1 MRKIILILFVF
12 STSAIA
18 FMNYTLDEPYEGITS
33 NSVIEI
39 VYDDSTG
46 IWLGTG
52 GGVSYSV
59 DDGQSWLT
67 FGENSGL
74 PRDEVSALAAS
85 VYNGTTYVWVANAH
99 TEYQGGSG
107 IPIGDGLS
115 YTIDGGFSWYTDTV
129 RAATWYGMLSYDM
142 DMYQNHI
149 YSACYYGG
157 LIRSVDNGQ
166 SWENLY
172 LNADDSSDYVDST
185 YSSYSNRYFSVMVD
199 LTLESYD
206 TISVWAGSAYGINRF
221 IFTNYDNVSLKQDT
235 ALQIL
240 YDPTDTTLSEE
251 ERLPGNFVVA
261 LGVNCP
267 DTVSYIWA
275 ACRPGAGYTGQSYG
289 VAYSTNYGMT
299 WTTAFSDSAW
309 DFAFIGDTVIVA
321 CSHGLYIS
329 DGDYQIWDIIQEIED
344 STGQRAFLSSEFYAV
359 EVVGSVIWAGGSDG
373 TVRTADGGTTWS
385 VYRSQLYPEDH
396 YAYPSPFSPYASAR
410 KGATIHYRPSR
421 DAYVTIKIYDFNL
434 DLVQTLVENAFREG
448 EIEADIDIWD
458 GKNDK
463 GDVVANGVYF
473 YNIKLDTGEDW
484 WGKVA
489 LIK

>member
-1 MRKIILILFVF
+1 MKEIVFIMLIF

-39 VYDDSTG
+39 VYDSSG
-46 IWLGTG
+46 IWIGTG
-52 GGVSYSV
+52 GGASYSV
-59 DDGQSWLT
+59 DDGQNWRT

-74 PRDEVSALAAS
+74 PRDEVSAMAAS

-115 YTIDGGFSWYTDTV
+115 YTIDNGSTWHTDTV
-129 RAATWYGMLSYDM
+129 SAATWYGMLSYDL

-166 SWENLY
+166 TWENLY
-172 LNADDSSDYVDST
+172 LNADDSSDYVDSL
-185 YSSYSNRYFSVMVD
+185 YGSYSNRYFSVKVD
-199 LTLESYD
+199 LTLEPD
-206 TISVWAGSAYGINRF
+206 TISIWAGTAYGINRF
-221 IFTNYDNVSLKQDT
+221 IFTDYNNVSIKQDT
-235 ALQIL
+235 ALQII

-261 LGVNCP
+261 LGINRP
-267 DTVSYIWA
+267 DTVTYIWA
-275 ACRPGAGYTGQSYG
+275 ACRPGAGYTGQSYS

-309 DFAFIGDTVIVA
+309 GFAFIGDTVIVA

-329 DGDYQIWDIIQEIED
+329 GGDYQNWEIIHEIED
-344 STGQRAFLSSEFYAV
+344 STGQQAFLSSEFYAV
-359 EVVGSVIWAGGSDG
+359 EVVDSVIWAGGSDG
-373 TVRTADGGTTWS
+373 IVRTTDGGTTWS

-396 YAYPSPFSPYASAR
+396 YAYPSPFSPFVSAR
-410 KGATIHYRPSR
+410 GGTTIHYKPYH
-421 DAYVTIKIYDFNL
+421 DTYVTIRIYDFNL
-434 DLVQTLVENAFREG
+434 DLVRTVVENAFREG
-448 EIEADIDIWD
+448 AMEADIDIWD
-458 GKNDK
+458 GKNDE

-473 YNIKLDTGEDW
+473 YNIVLSTGEDW